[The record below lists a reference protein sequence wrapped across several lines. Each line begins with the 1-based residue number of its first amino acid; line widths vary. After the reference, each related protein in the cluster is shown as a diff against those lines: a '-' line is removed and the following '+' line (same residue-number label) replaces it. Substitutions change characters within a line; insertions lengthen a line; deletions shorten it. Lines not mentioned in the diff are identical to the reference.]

1 MRTFFQSA
9 AFAAALLLSSL
20 IIAPAG
26 SFAADAARIELN
38 KATADQLA
46 ATGAVDK
53 ATAAKIVELRESLGG
68 FQSFDDLGELSLP
81 ADQMQKLQDKTSVQ
95 GISSDCNC

>member
-38 KATADQLA
+38 
-46 ATGAVDK
+46 K